1 MTFLLFKR
9 LAKAWRGACCEID
22 GFGII
27 SGGRLPACSP
37 LSAPLREFLALM
49 CGPTTMICIAYKAEG
64 ISLCVC
70 SLVPSL

>member
-27 SGGRLPACSP
+27 SGDACRRARLC
-37 LSAPLREFLALM
+37 LLRCGSFLALR
-49 CGPTTMICIAYKAEG
+49 
-64 ISLCVC
+64 
-70 SLVPSL
+70 